1 MPNTNLTMLRHL
13 FPGLKEI
20 FLVRDFRDMLCSIMA
35 FNKAKGVV
43 AFGRHLAESDEQ
55 YVREFLGPDVNQLF
69 KAWRRRSASAHL
81 LRYEDLAYDTS
92 NTLSRVY
99 DYLGIDR
106 LEKSEV
112 DEIVATSISKGF
124 AESKAQ
130 ESSNQRAHPT
140 SATIAD
146 SLMRWQRDLDD
157 ELRSVC
163 EAAFDKALQG
173 FGYMTDREPDPRS
186 GQADTLFPSSEPRSQ
201 TTS

>member
-1 MPNTNLTMLRHL
+1 
-13 FPGLKEI
+13 
-20 FLVRDFRDMLCSIMA
+20 
-35 FNKAKGVV
+35 
-43 AFGRHLAESDEQ
+43 
-55 YVREFLGPDVNQLF
+55 
-69 KAWRRRSASAHL
+69 

-157 ELRSVC
+157 ELREVC
-163 EAAFDKALQG
+163 DKAFAAALTG
-173 FGYMTDREPDPRS
+173 FGYTNDSAHAEDVRS
-186 GQADTLFPSSEPRSQ
+186 AADTLLAFSDADSRSSSV
-201 TTS
+201 